1 MFLLSHFLKEKNS
14 AETSIR
20 KYIPSFLSYI
30 QGKHYDFYQKNVRS
44 HSANPKLPCFGASRV
59 NQPLFVKCGVTNW
72 IFGSFQKAKKPNGPS
87 RVNWPLFVER
97 CKKKTGFSGFF
108 KQLNSLIKS
117 FTKLEKKITK

>member
-30 QGKHYDFYQKNVRS
+30 QGKHYDFYQKNVIS

-97 CKKKTGFSGFF
+97 CKKTGFSGVF